1 MADKENVF
9 DPPFFVEDE
18 SPGLLPDDQEFY
30 EGQGENYGAIVREM
44 DEALSI
50 KFDDSILSAFQKA
63 NWDSNQTAEV
73 MLEMARLGFQMIR
86 MPWYVKNVGPDLK
99 EAIESN
105 RMDDVVPLLPN
116 PLQVSM
122 TRLVATRGV
131 RGFAAISVI
140 AMWIKRDRLLS
151 STFKWRERELSN
163 TRRGYGRV
171 ITDDKEDDDEDKEDA
186 NDENPVPKG

>member
-1 MADKENVF
+1 MTTE
-9 DPPFFVEDE
+9 PPFFFDDD
-18 SPGLLPDDQEFY
+18 SPDLIPPDTEYHEF
-30 EGQGENYGAIVREM
+30 GGENYGAIVKEM

-50 KFDDSILSAFQKA
+50 KFDGSILSAFQKA

-73 MLEMARLGFQMIR
+73 MLEMARVGFTMIR
-86 MPWYVKNVGPDLK
+86 MPWYVKHVGPDLE
-99 EAIESN
+99 EAMEAKQW
-105 RMDDVVPLLPN
+105 DKVVTLLPN

-122 TRLVATRGV
+122 TRLFATRGV

-140 AMWIKRDRLLS
+140 AMWIKRDRLLG

-171 ITDDKEDDDEDKEDA
+171 VDDDDDKEDDEEEKTDDQ
-186 NDENPVPKG
+186 NPVPKG

>member
-1 MADKENVF
+1 MTT

-18 SPGLLPDDQEFY
+18 SAGLMPEGLEYY
-30 EGQGENYGAIVREM
+30 EGSGENYGAIVKEM

-50 KFDDSILSAFQKA
+50 KFDGSILSAFQKA

-73 MLEMARLGFQMIR
+73 MLEMARVGFTMIR
-86 MPWYVKNVGPDLK
+86 MPWYVKHVGPDLE
-99 EAIESN
+99 EAMEAKQW
-105 RMDDVVPLLPN
+105 DKVVTLLPN

-122 TRLVATRGV
+122 TRLFATRGV

-140 AMWIKRDRLLS
+140 AMWIKRDRLLG

-171 ITDDKEDDDEDKEDA
+171 VDDDDDDDKDDDEEKSDDQ
-186 NDENPVPKG
+186 NPVPKG